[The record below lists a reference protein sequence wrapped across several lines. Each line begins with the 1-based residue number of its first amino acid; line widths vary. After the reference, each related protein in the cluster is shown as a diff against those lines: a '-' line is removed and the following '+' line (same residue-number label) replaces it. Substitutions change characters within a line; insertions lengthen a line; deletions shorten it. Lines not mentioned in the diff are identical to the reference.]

1 MPYEKAVGE
10 KQKAQNDKNALK
22 EEEKKE
28 AKRHELKKCFKS
40 KEIYHAG
47 I

>member
-1 MPYEKAVGE
+1 MSYEKAVGE
-10 KQKAQNDKNALK
+10 KQKSHNQKNALK

-28 AKRHELKKCFKS
+28 AKRYELKKCFKS
-40 KEIYHAG
+40 KEIHHAG

>member
-1 MPYEKAVGE
+1 MPYEKAVGQ

-28 AKRHELKKCFKS
+28 AFL
-40 KEIYHAG
+40 
-47 I
+47 

>member
-10 KQKAQNDKNALK
+10 KQKAQNDKIALK

-28 AKRHELKKCFKS
+28 AFL
-40 KEIYHAG
+40 
-47 I
+47 

>member
-1 MPYEKAVGE
+1 MPYEKAMGE

-28 AKRHELKKCFKS
+28 AFL
-40 KEIYHAG
+40 
-47 I
+47 

>member
-10 KQKAQNDKNALK
+10 KQKTQNDKNALR

-28 AKRHELKKCFKS
+28 AFL
-40 KEIYHAG
+40 
-47 I
+47 